1 MKNTTTWTIRILED
15 VMQKIKAEAHK
26 RDRSV
31 NYIINE
37 VLNAKYELASE
48 R

>member
-37 VLNAKYELASE
+37 VLNAKYKLASE
-48 R
+48 C

>member
-15 VMQKIKAEAHK
+15 VMQKIKSEAHK

-37 VLNAKYELASE
+37 VLNAKYELTGE
-48 R
+48 C

>member
-15 VMQKIKAEAHK
+15 VMQKIKSDALK
-26 RDRSV
+26 KDRSV

-37 VLNAKYELASE
+37 ILNDKYELA
-48 R
+48 RD

>member
-48 R
+48 C

>member
-1 MKNTTTWTIRILED
+1 MKNTTTWTIRILEEA
-15 VMQKIKAEAHK
+15 MQKIKSDARK

-37 VLNAKYELASE
+37 ILNEHYELTGDC
-48 R
+48 

>member
-15 VMQKIKAEAHK
+15 VMQKIKSEGHK

-37 VLNAKYELASE
+37 ILNSHYELSE
-48 R
+48 IR